1 MDFLDVLTSRRAIR
15 KYQDK
20 PVSKEEIEEIF
31 KSVLWTPVANFLR
44 VTEFFVVGK
53 DKREEVIKLIS
64 QNTTHLRDLLMLVDD
79 ATRQKALDFY
89 PDLGGAP
96 TIVFLTI
103 PNSQDPWERK
113 WFLADAFL
121 SVMIFLQA
129 AYFQGLGSC
138 GVTLSPWVEKDVKKT
153 LEIPDDKEIVCG
165 LTLGYP
171 AEEPELLPHQPYR
184 VHYL

>member
-1 MDFLDVLTSRRAIR
+1 VDYFEILTNRRAIR
-15 KYQDK
+15 KYQRK
-20 PVSKEEIEEIF
+20 PVAKEKIEEIF
-31 KSVLWTPVANFLR
+31 KSILWTPVANFLR
-44 VTEFFVVGK
+44 VTEFYVIK
-53 DKREEVIKLIS
+53 EDKRDQVVQLIS
-64 QNTTHLRDLLMLVDD
+64 QNTTHLRDLLMLADEV
-79 ATRQKALDFY
+79 TRQKALDFY

-103 PNSQDPWERK
+103 PHSDDPWERK

-129 AYFQGLGSC
+129 AYSQGLGSC
-138 GVTLSPWVEKDVKKT
+138 GVTLAPWVEKEVKEVI
-153 LEIPDDKEIVCG
+153 EISDDKEIVCA

-171 AEEPELLPHQPYR
+171 AEDPEPLPRNPYK